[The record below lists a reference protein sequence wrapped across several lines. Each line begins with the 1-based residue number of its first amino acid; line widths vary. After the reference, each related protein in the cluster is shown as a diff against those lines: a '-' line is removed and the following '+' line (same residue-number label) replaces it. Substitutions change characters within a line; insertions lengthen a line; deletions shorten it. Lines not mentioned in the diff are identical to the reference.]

1 MSAVPK
7 QGSENRSSILPNM
20 MPTGLGFFGSPYNPA
35 DAMKTPADLG
45 IRVGDSISDVVAG
58 IKGVGFYID
67 QIGFGAPSTGLT
79 NGMPLKPLGV
89 NYFMNTGSQ
98 CSNGADMWEYVQG
111 ITEGNAMGEGVKKAM
126 SDMGL
131 PALQGLA
138 PGMIDDAKNA
148 LDPSPLMNTLLGSGY
163 PKCKKVSKP
172 VGDSYGRI
180 ADPTTGEPWISDPE
194 TAYRSGEM
202 YVQEKWVQDTDA
214 KGNPIYLSRDQWV
227 AEKKVYNKDGT
238 PKKREGF
245 KALSHP
251 ATMISIGILCFIAFG
266 VLSRRK

>member
-1 MSAVPK
+1 MSVVPK
-7 QGSENRSSILPNM
+7 QGSEDRSSILPNM
-20 MPTGLGFFGSPYNPA
+20 MPTGLGFMGSPYNPA
-35 DAMKTPADLG
+35 DAMITPAQLG
-45 IRVGDSISDVVAG
+45 VKVGSSMGDVVNG

-89 NYFMNTGSQ
+89 NYFMNTGTQ

-111 ITEGNAMGEGVKKAM
+111 ITEGNALGEGVKKAM

-131 PALQGLA
+131 PPLQGLA
-138 PGMIDDAKNA
+138 PGMIEDAKNA

-163 PKCKKVSKP
+163 PKCKKVSKQ

-180 ADPTTGEPWISDPE
+180 ADPTTGEPWISDPQ
-194 TAYRSGEM
+194 TAYRSGDT

-214 KGNPIYLSRDQWV
+214 KGRPLYLSRDEWV
-227 AEKKVYNKDGT
+227 AEEKVYNKDGS
-238 PKKREGF
+238 PKNKEGF
-245 KALSHP
+245 EILSHP
-251 ATMISIGILCFIAFG
+251 ATMVTVGILCFIAFG
-266 VLSRRK
+266 VLSKGK